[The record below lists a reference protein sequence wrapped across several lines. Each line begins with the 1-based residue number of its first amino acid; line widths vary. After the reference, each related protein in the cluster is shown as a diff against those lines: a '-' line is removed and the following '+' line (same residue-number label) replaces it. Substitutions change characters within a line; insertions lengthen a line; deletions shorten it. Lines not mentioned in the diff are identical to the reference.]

1 MKKFLYLAAACLLAA
16 CNGGDEPEQQPS
28 LEVKPLQLDFAAA
41 DAAPQEITVTAV
53 GVEWEYILSGGA
65 SEWVTVDDSREGVLT
80 VSVADNP
87 AQERRTASLAVNPQ
101 GEYQGQT
108 AQRDN
113 SPGRER
119 YACRLF
125 ADGGTR
131 RTHLRA

>member
-101 GEYQGQT
+101 GNIKVKPRSVT
-108 AQRDN
+108 I
-113 SPGRER
+113 GRER

>member
-16 CNGGDEPEQQPS
+16 CNGGEEPEQQPS

-41 DAAPQEITVTAV
+41 DAVPQEIGESA
-53 GVEWEYILSGGA
+53 
-65 SEWVTVDDSREGVLT
+65 
-80 VSVADNP
+80 
-87 AQERRTASLAVNPQ
+87 

-125 ADGGTR
+125 ADGGTY

>member
-87 AQERRTASLAVNPQ
+87 A
-101 GEYQGQT
+101 
-108 AQRDN
+108 
-113 SPGRER
+113 
-119 YACRLF
+119 
-125 ADGGTR
+125 
-131 RTHLRA
+131 